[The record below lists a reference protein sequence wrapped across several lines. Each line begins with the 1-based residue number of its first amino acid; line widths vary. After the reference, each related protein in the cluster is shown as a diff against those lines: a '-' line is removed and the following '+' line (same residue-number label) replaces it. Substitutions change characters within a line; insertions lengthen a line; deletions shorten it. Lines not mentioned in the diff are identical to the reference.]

1 MKDNT
6 AKKLEYDDIFDQAVD
21 DFQNQT
27 VVNPEDELEIPPLKV
42 DVKIDFE
49 KIESIDDKTD
59 FISDMQ
65 YLRTKLLTGIGQADQ
80 ILQSLLKRINIDDS
94 LNGDTQPK
102 GFYRYY
108 EVSSQILKQICDASK
123 ELVNLHASNTKIKKD
138 MGWDKVKTDEEVNI
152 GDRKVNMTLKDIIS
166 EVKKENHDE

>member
-1 MKDNT
+1 MDNT
-6 AKKLEYDDIFDQAVD
+6 AKKLDYDDIFDQAVD
-21 DFQNQT
+21 DFQNQK
-27 VVNPEDELEIPPLKV
+27 VVDIEDSLEIPPLKV
-42 DVKIDFE
+42 DVNINFD

-94 LNGDTQPK
+94 INGDNQPK

-123 ELVNLHASNTKIKKD
+123 ELVNLHTSNSKIKKD
-138 MGWDKVKTDEEVNI
+138 MGWTE
-152 GDRKVNMTLKDIIS
+152 IS
-166 EVKKENHDE
+166 EVNNGDKKTSATLQDVINEIKKENKNE